1 MNSAVSFI
9 SRLLIIACMATI
21 MFSCNQTKSETSKNN
36 TMKINWSKLSTE
48 GLMGDL
54 SKGISAAYA
63 ALIDGKLIVAG
74 GANFPGK
81 SWI

>member
-1 MNSAVSFI
+1 
-9 SRLLIIACMATI
+9 
-21 MFSCNQTKSETSKNN
+21 
-36 TMKINWSKLSTE
+36 MKINWSKLSTE